1 MTTVCT
7 TKDSQ
12 VEFKIWKK
20 NDNCNATG
28 KQRRYEIEK

>member
-20 NDNCNATG
+20 MIIAMPQESNVDM
-28 KQRRYEIEK
+28 R